1 MTTGE
6 VKTLT
11 TLREEIRSVR
21 EAIIEILMRMDH
33 ITLQRIPL
41 IRADYALK
49 IGCWE
54 HALLEAEL
62 AGRRARRRL
71 ALAQAQAN
79 RGKAPHMEHIDA
91 QLDQEL
97 EEWTAK
103 TEEARIAYE
112 QALLYRTGSRP
123 LGKADSRQLKALYRM
138 LVKRLHPDIHPGD
151 DSLAALF
158 LLVQAAYRSGD
169 VDALR
174 SMEVASRH
182 LESADDLE
190 DVFDPELLEQE
201 LELARIEEGVMR
213 ERLHELEESEE
224 MRLAAQ
230 LANPDWVSTR
240 TTELRRAVEEW
251 ERVRDDCTLRLRELR
266 ESFNGR

>member
-21 EAIIEILMRMDH
+21 NAIIEILMRMDD
-33 ITLQRIPL
+33 ITLHRLPQ

-54 HALLEAEL
+54 QALLEAEL
-62 AGRRARRRL
+62 AGRRARRKL
-71 ALAQAQAN
+71 ALAQTQAN
-79 RGKAPHMEHIDA
+79 RGEVPQMERIEA
-91 QLDQEL
+91 QLDDEL
-97 EEWTAK
+97 ADWMTKIRQAQL
-103 TEEARIAYE
+103 TYE
-112 QALLYRTGSRP
+112 QALSYITGTRPLSKSESAQLKTLYRT
-123 LGKADSRQLKALYRM
+123 
-138 LVKRLHPDIHPGD
+138 LVKRLHPDVCSSDEHEM
-151 DSLAALF
+151 LF
-158 LLVQAAYRSGD
+158 LLAQAAYRNGD
-169 VDALR
+169 VLALR
-174 SMEVASRH
+174 SMEVATRH
-182 LESADDLE
+182 LEREDDLE
-190 DVFDPELLEQE
+190 VVDDPAPLELE

-213 ERLHELEESEE
+213 ERLHELESSEE
-224 MRLAAQ
+224 LGLAEL
-230 LANPDWVSTR
+230 LANPKWVSTR